1 MDQPSQV
8 SPDAVSTD
16 TADHRNFGC
25 ACSKQG
31 RAKKDTLKCDR
42 CVLARKLDQFYTHEA
57 VAEELYDWF
66 CTHFD
71 PNELVFVEPSAGR
84 GAFSRLFP
92 PGSLAYDI
100 DPQGPGIIK
109 ADFLSTPLPQVGKV
123 AVVGNPPFGKN
134 ASLAVKFFN
143 HAAINKAEVIAMIV
157 PLTFQKV
164 SLQNRLNLEFHCI
177 AEKIVPQNAF
187 IMAGH
192 TKKIPTVFQ
201 IWTRCD
207 NPRAKNILPTTHP
220 DFNFTRAESA
230 TFAIRR
236 VGDAA
241 GKVHWD
247 FSSSDSSN
255 YFMSANT
262 EGVESVFSSIDFGPV
277 ARRTAGNPSLSKT
290 ELVDLYVRYKASND
304 AKAGA
309 RR

>member
-1 MDQPSQV
+1 MDQLSHV

-16 TADHRNFGC
+16 TADHRKSGC
-25 ACSKQG
+25 ACSEQG
-31 RAKKDTLKCDR
+31 RAKKDAAKCER
-42 CVLARKLDQFYTHEA
+42 CVLARKLDQFYTHDD
-57 VAEELYDWF
+57 VAKEMYDWF

-71 PNELVFVEPSAGR
+71 PNELVLVEPSAGR

-92 PGSLAYDI
+92 ADSLAYDI

-134 ASLAVKFFN
+134 GSMAVKFFN
-143 HAAINKAEVIAMIV
+143 HAATKADVIAMIF

-177 AEKIVPQNAF
+177 AEQVVPQNAF
-187 IMAGH
+187 VMSGH
-192 TKKIPTVFQ
+192 TKNVPTVFQ
-201 IWTRCD
+201 IWVRSE
-207 NPRAKNILPTTHP
+207 NQRAKNILPTSHS
-220 DFNFTRAESA
+220 DFNFTCAESA

-236 VGDAA
+236 VGAYA
-241 GKVHWD
+241 GKVHHN
-247 FSSSDSSN
+247 FSMKESSN

-262 EGVESVFSSIDFGPV
+262 AGVEFVLKSIDFGPV

-290 ELVDLYVRYKASND
+290 ELVDLYVRYKASSGRNSS
-304 AKAGA
+304 AQ
-309 RR
+309 R